1 MRHSITFEPDNI
13 VIRVAKGTYLLEAAL
28 AAGVHINA
36 TCGGQGVCGKCRVMI
51 EAGEVDSEKTEK
63 IDQEEYFPFELYKK
77 MGKMGL
83 MGMTVPQD
91 YGGAGI
97 DKVSYMIALEEIS
110 RFCGST
116 GLTVEAH
123 NTLGC
128 GYIYEH
134 GSDEQRKRYLP
145 NHTNGENFA
154 ALAITEPNAGSD
166 VAGLQTTA
174 VLDKDEWVINGTKQ
188 FITSGDIAGV
198 IIVMVKTDKDK
209 GAKGISAI
217 LVEKDTKGFKIG
229 QLEDKL
235 GLRGSR
241 TAELI
246 FEDCRVPK
254 ENLLG
259 KENKGFYGVMDTLD
273 RGRTA
278 VGAMSV
284 GIARG
289 ALEDGLEYANQREQ
303 FGRPIGKFQ
312 AIRFMIADMAT
323 EVDAARLLVRRAA
336 FLEDQKLPY
345 SKEAAMAKLFAS
357 EIAMRATNK
366 AIQVFGG
373 YGYTREYPVER
384 YFRDVKLCQI
394 GEGTSE
400 IQRIV
405 IAKRLGL

>member
-1 MRHSITFEPDNI
+1 MDFNLTAEQKLLQKTFREF
-13 VIRVAKGTYLLEAAL
+13 
-28 AAGVHINA
+28 
-36 TCGGQGVCGKCRVMI
+36 C
-51 EAGEVDSEKTEK
+51 EKELKPIASK

-83 MGMTVPQD
+83 MGMTVPQK

-134 GSDEQRKRYLP
+134 GSEEQLKKYLP
-145 NHTNGENFA
+145 KYTTGEGFV

-174 VLDKDEWVINGTKQ
+174 VLDKDEYVLNGTKQ
-188 FITSGDIAGV
+188 FITSGDIAGL
-198 IIVMVKTDKDK
+198 IIVMAKTDKEK
-209 GAKGISAI
+209 GAKGISAF
-217 LVEKDTKGFKIG
+217 LVEKDTKGFKVG

-235 GLRGSR
+235 GLRGSK

-254 ENLLG
+254 ENMLG
-259 KENKGFYGVMDTLD
+259 EKNEGFYGVMDTLD

-278 VGAMSV
+278 VGAMAV

-289 ALEDGLEYANQREQ
+289 ALEDSLEYANQREQ
-303 FGRPIGKFQ
+303 FGRTIGKFQ
-312 AIRFMIADMAT
+312 AIRWMVADMAT
-323 EVDAARLLVRRAA
+323 EVDAARLLVHRAA
-336 FLEDQKLPY
+336 FLEDNKLPY
-345 SKEAAMAKLFAS
+345 TKEAAMAKLFAS
-357 EIAMRATNK
+357 EIAMRATKN
-366 AIQVFGG
+366 AIQIFGG

-400 IQRIV
+400 VQRIV

>member
-1 MRHSITFEPDNI
+1 MGVVIKLDFNLTEQQKLFQK
-13 VIRVAKGTYLLEAAL
+13 VIREF
-28 AAGVHINA
+28 
-36 TCGGQGVCGKCRVMI
+36 C
-51 EAGEVDSEKTEK
+51 EKELKPIASK

-83 MGMTVPQD
+83 MGMTVPQK

-110 RFCGST
+110 RYCGST

-134 GSDEQRKRYLP
+134 GSEEQRKKYLP
-145 NHTNGENFA
+145 KYTTGDGFV

-174 VLDKDEWVINGTKQ
+174 VLEKDEWVLNGTKQ
-188 FITSGDIAGV
+188 FITSGDIAG
-198 IIVMVKTDKDK
+198 ISIVMAKTDKDE

-217 LVEKDTKGFKIG
+217 LVEKDTKGFKVG

-235 GLRGSR
+235 GLRGSK

-259 KENKGFYGVMDTLD
+259 EKNKGFYGVMDTLD

-289 ALEDGLEYANQREQ
+289 ALEDSLEYANQRKQ

-312 AIRFMIADMAT
+312 AIRWMITDMAT
-323 EVDAARLLVRRAA
+323 DIEAARLLVHRAA

-357 EIAMRATNK
+357 EIAMRATKK
-366 AIQVFGG
+366 AIQIFGG
-373 YGYTREYPVER
+373 YGYTREYPLER

-405 IAKRLGL
+405 ISKRLGL

>member
-1 MRHSITFEPDNI
+1 MDFNLTEQQKLFQK
-13 VIRVAKGTYLLEAAL
+13 VIREF
-28 AAGVHINA
+28 
-36 TCGGQGVCGKCRVMI
+36 C
-51 EAGEVDSEKTEK
+51 EKEIKPIASK

-83 MGMTVPQD
+83 MGMTVPQE

-110 RFCGST
+110 RYCGST

-134 GSDEQRKRYLP
+134 GSEEQRKKYLP
-145 NHTNGENFA
+145 NYTNGENFA

-174 VLDKDEWVINGTKQ
+174 VLNKDEWVINGTKQ

-198 IIVMVKTDKDK
+198 TIVMAKTDKDK

-217 LVEKDTKGFKIG
+217 LVEKDTEGFKVG

-259 KENKGFYGVMDTLD
+259 ELNKGFYGVMDTLD

-289 ALEDGLEYANQREQ
+289 ALEDSLEYAQQRQQ

-312 AIRFMIADMAT
+312 AIRWMIADMAT
-323 EVDAARLLVRRAA
+323 DIDAARLLVYRAA
-336 FLEDQKLPY
+336 FLEDNKLPY
-345 SKEAAMAKLFAS
+345 SKEGAMAKLFAS

-366 AIQVFGG
+366 AIQIFGG

-400 IQRIV
+400 VQRIV
-405 IAKRLGL
+405 ISKRLGL

>member
-1 MRHSITFEPDNI
+1 MDFNLTEQQKLFQK
-13 VIRVAKGTYLLEAAL
+13 VIREF
-28 AAGVHINA
+28 
-36 TCGGQGVCGKCRVMI
+36 C
-51 EAGEVDSEKTEK
+51 EKELKPIASK
-63 IDQEEYFPFELYKK
+63 IDQEEYFPFDFYKK

-83 MGMTVPQD
+83 MGMTVPQK

-110 RFCGST
+110 RYCGST

-134 GSDEQRKRYLP
+134 GSEEQRKKYLP
-145 NHTNGENFA
+145 KYTTGEGFV

-174 VLDKDEWVINGTKQ
+174 VLEKDEWVLNGTKQ
-188 FITSGDIAGV
+188 FITSGDIAG
-198 IIVMVKTDKDK
+198 ITIVLAKTDKDK
-209 GAKGISAI
+209 GYKGISAI
-217 LVEKDTKGFKIG
+217 IVEKDTKGFKVG

-235 GLRGSR
+235 GLRGSK

-259 KENKGFYGVMDTLD
+259 EKNKGFYGVMDTLD

-289 ALEDGLEYANQREQ
+289 ALEDSLEYANQRQQ

-312 AIRFMIADMAT
+312 AIRWMIADMAT
-323 EVDAARLLVRRAA
+323 EIEAARLLVHRAA
-336 FLEDQKLPY
+336 FLEDNKLPY
-345 SKEAAMAKLFAS
+345 TKEAAMAKLFAS
-357 EIAMRATNK
+357 EIAMRAANK
-366 AIQVFGG
+366 AIQIFGG
-373 YGYTREYPVER
+373 YGYIREYPVER

-405 IAKRLGL
+405 ISKRLGL